1 MSSDRPAHSPLGA
14 SSAERWMRC
23 PGSVALIKELAIAET
38 SDEPDYRAN
47 GTAAHEAIAVCLQ
60 GGVDAWE
67 VVGRKMTNGVVCDV
81 EMADAIQVFL
91 TAVREPVG
99 EPNWCEVKQTYIEHG
114 FDAPDFHPDFFGT
127 TDHAVVWCEPFDAAR
142 DAVDVDYGAGII
154 NLDVDDYKHGEGV
167 AVEVEWNPQVMYY
180 AYGILVHHPEING
193 RVRMRVI
200 QPRIPY
206 LDAIRTFEL
215 SAEEVRRWAE
225 WTLAPAMVRTQMDH
239 TLDAGPHCRF
249 CPAKL
254 VCPLLTSLFRA
265 AATHDPK
272 EIILLEDASI
282 GQSYQFVPA
291 VKSYLKAL
299 EEEAYA
305 RLNRG
310 GEIDGI
316 KLVHKKANRV
326 WKSGADKV
334 MIDRFGDEVLTK
346 PEVKSPAELEK
357 LGPDAKTLV
366 KEWAYTPSSGLT
378 VALADDRRV
387 AVKVQTTTE
396 IFAGAVAALSQEE

>member
-1 MSSDRPAHSPLGA
+1 MTDRPAHSPLGA

-23 PGSVALIKELAIAET
+23 PGSVALIKELAITET

-60 GGVDAWE
+60 DGMDAWE

-91 TAVREPVG
+91 TAVREPRPSVIK
-99 EPNWCEVKQTYIEHG
+99 EYVEHG
-114 FDAPDFHPDFFGT
+114 FDAPAFHPDFFGT
-127 TDHAVVWCEPFDAAR
+127 TDHAVVWSQDAHGT
-142 DAVDVDYGAGII
+142 YF

-193 RVRMRVI
+193 KVRMRII

-215 SAEEVRRWAE
+215 DAQIVRNWAE
-225 WTLAPAMVRTQMDH
+225 GTLAPAMVRTQMDH
-239 TLDAGPHCRF
+239 MLDAGPHCRF

-366 KEWAYTPSSGLT
+366 KEWAYTPESGLT